1 MVMMENSKTK
11 DINKESVEQRFPP
24 LEVAKARIQLA
35 LLRYKVAVGKA
46 ESASKKEKEK
56 VRL

>member
-1 MVMMENSKTK
+1 MIGNSKTK
-11 DINKESVEQRFPP
+11 DINKEPVERHLPS

-35 LLRYKVAVGKA
+35 KLRYKVVVEKA
-46 ESASKKEKEK
+46 RLAGGKEK